1 MISLLVGIFDLV
13 WGIVG
18 GLLRFTLGV
27 FFGFWR
33 TLLRQKW

>member
-13 WGIVG
+13 WEIVG
-18 GLLRFTLGV
+18 GLLRFILGV